1 MTRTDPSRRKIVP
14 ADARPDER
22 RGGTRHARR
31 AAKRDAREA
40 EVALAFEAFLAAGN
54 HLAAVIE
61 EPVAVRREAAIQYRL
76 ARADLQ
82 AIAATERAARAKP

>member
-1 MTRTDPSRRKIVP
+1 MPRIDPSRRKNVP

-22 RGGTRHARR
+22 REGTRRARR
-31 AAKRDAREA
+31 AAKREA
-40 EVALAFEAFLAAGN
+40 EVALAFEAFAAGN

-82 AIAATERAARAKP
+82 TIAAEVRAAAPGGKS

>member
-1 MTRTDPSRRKIVP
+1 MTRTDPSRRKNVP

-22 RGGTRHARR
+22 RGGTRR
-31 AAKRDAREA
+31 AAKREA
-40 EVALAFEAFLAAGN
+40 EVAVALEAFLAAGN

>member
-22 RGGTRHARR
+22 RGGTRRARR
-31 AAKRDAREA
+31 AAKREA
-40 EVALAFEAFLAAGN
+40 EVAVALEAFLAAGN

-61 EPVAVRREAAIQYRL
+61 EPVAARREAAIQYRL